1 MTTNGECRAA
11 AALLEY
17 RHAHPEGHSQG
28 EAGGVWGR
36 DCLRTAEEIVSA
48 LRRQLKWTHF
58 LSIIYLDDPLKRDF
72 YAEMCR
78 IENWNTQC
86 PSCNSKDC
94 RLISGREFEVKAL
107 EVI

>member
-1 MTTNGECRAA
+1 MRIRKDILKEKRA
-11 AALLEY
+11 EY
-17 RHAHPEGHSQG
+17 G
-28 EAGGVWGR
+28 
-36 DCLRTAEEIVSA
+36 EEIVSA